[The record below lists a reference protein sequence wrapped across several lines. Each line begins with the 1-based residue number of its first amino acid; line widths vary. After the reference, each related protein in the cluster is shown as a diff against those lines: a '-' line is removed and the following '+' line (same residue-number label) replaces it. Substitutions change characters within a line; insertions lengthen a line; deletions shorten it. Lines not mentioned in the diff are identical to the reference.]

1 MKVRDKISE
10 LILEIN
16 KCYNYNLS
24 FQSTRYYNALVQSIL
39 NKYDRLDDEITSE
52 EYQELCRLSKEV
64 VNK

>member
-16 KCYNYNLS
+16 KCYNYNLN

-39 NKYDRLDDEITSE
+39 NKYDRLDDEITPE

-64 VNK
+64 INK